1 MRETAETSPDPKTR
15 SLAGLRVLD
24 LTRVLA
30 GPSAT
35 QLLGDLGAE
44 VIKVERPGTGDDTR
58 AWGPP
63 FVADEAGA
71 PTELS
76 AYYLAANRNKGSIAI
91 DLASEA
97 GAALVRDLARV
108 SDVVVENYKPG
119 DLARRGLD
127 YEALRAV
134 KPDLVWC
141 SITGFGHEGPY
152 SDRIGYDF
160 LVQAMGGIMDLTGE
174 PDGAPMKVGVGIS
187 DLMCGMYAVV
197 GILAAL
203 RHRDATGEGQFL
215 EVSLYDT
222 QISWLVNAATNYL
235 VSGRAPRRLGNRHP
249 NIAPYQTYE
258 AADGHLVVAV
268 GNNGQFRRFC
278 ETLGLPELADDPLC
292 RDNSGRLAN
301 LDAMNARVAPVI
313 ARARVGEW
321 VERLNAVA
329 VPSGPVASVAQA
341 LEDPHTIAREMVIA
355 MPSPVGGPDLRLLG
369 NPLKLSA
376 TPVSYERAPPRLDAD
391 RDAILARALG
401 LDGEAIARLATA
413 GAFGRRSETDAGG
426 DPIATA

>member
-1 MRETAETSPDPKTR
+1 MTEKKQESPRPK

-35 QLLGDLGAE
+35 QLMGDLGAQ
-44 VIKVERPGTGDDTR
+44 VIKIERPGQGDDTR

-76 AYYLAANRNKGSIAI
+76 AYFLAANRNKSSIAI
-91 DLASEA
+91 DIASEA
-97 GAALVRDLARV
+97 GAALVRELARAC
-108 SDVVVENYKPG
+108 DVVVENYKPG

-127 YEALRAV
+127 YAALKQV
-134 KPDLVWC
+134 NPDLIWC

-174 PDGAPMKVGVGIS
+174 PDGEPMKVGVGIS

-197 GILAAL
+197 GVLAAL

-249 NIAPYQTYE
+249 NIAPYQTYQ

-278 ETLGLPELADDPLC
+278 DTLGLPALPDDPRF
-292 RDNSGRLAN
+292 RDNSGRLEN
-301 LDAMNARVAPVI
+301 LDAMNAILAPVV
-313 ARARVGEW
+313 ARESVATW
-321 VERLNAVA
+321 VARLNAVA

-341 LEDPHTIAREMVIA
+341 LEDPHTEAREMVIA
-355 MPSPVGGPDLRLLG
+355 MPSPAGGEPLRLLG
-369 NPLKLSA
+369 NPLKLAA
-376 TPVSYERAPPRLDAD
+376 TPVAYERAPPRLDAD
-391 RDAILARALG
+391 RAEVLGRVLG
-401 LDGEAIARLATA
+401 LDAEAIARLEAE
-413 GAFGRRSETDAGG
+413 GAFGNPLAA
-426 DPIATA
+426 P